1 MDRRLAAAEATFF
14 SATILNGDTVSNLDP
29 QRDAANI
36 DAASTAPGLKALDDN
51 TFQVTLAGPDP
62 AFVWL
67 AAMPAA
73 APLRQDI
80 VKKSGDKWAASP
92 DTLITNGPFKVSEM
106 VAKDHI
112 TVVPNP
118 HYWGARPTL
127 SSINF
132 EVVNDGAAALTRYK
146 AGQLDEMSVQ
156 PAQASGVAGDASLKV
171 DLVQTPHLTVFL
183 ITFRLRAPPTRSGK
197 LRLGIARAIDRHAFG
212 APSFPV

>member
-14 SATILNGDTVSNLDP
+14 SATILNGDKVSNLDP

-36 DAASTAPGLKALDDN
+36 DAALNTLGLKALDDKAL
-51 TFQVTLAGPDP
+51 QAPLAGHDA

-73 APLRQDI
+73 APVRQDS

-92 DTLITNGPFKVSEM
+92 ETLITNGPFKVSEM

-156 PAQASGVAGDASLKV
+156 PAQASGVAGDARLKV
-171 DLVQTPHLTVFL
+171 DPVKTPDLTVFS
-183 ITFRLRAPPTRSGK
+183 ITFPLSASPTSSRK
-197 LRLGIARAIDRHAFG
+197 LRLPISQAIHPHTSVA
-212 APSFPV
+212 

>member
-1 MDRRLAAAEATFF
+1 
-14 SATILNGDTVSNLDP
+14 
-29 QRDAANI
+29 
-36 DAASTAPGLKALDDN
+36 
-51 TFQVTLAGPDP
+51 
-62 AFVWL
+62 
-67 AAMPAA
+67 MPVE
-73 APLRQDI
+73 PRVRQD
-80 VKKSGDKWAASP
+80 VVRKSGDTAAANP

-156 PAQASGVAGDASLKV
+156 PAQASGVAGDAGL
-171 DLVQTPHLTVFL
+171 
-183 ITFRLRAPPTRSGK
+183 
-197 LRLGIARAIDRHAFG
+197 
-212 APSFPV
+212 